1 MHQENKRY
9 FDLAE
14 KWLKGTITEEEMNE
28 FSEWYDNTDNE
39 VLNIPEGFA
48 GSEDELG
55 NRMLLAIKKRRK
67 ESLRSVY
74 LTRTTLFKLTVA
86 AALIVASTLPIL
98 YIKNKDASQEENSSI
113 SAVSKR
119 DTIVPGRNRAVLI
132 LGDGREVLLDTITS
146 GTIAENTH
154 ARVIKLD
161 DGELSYS
168 ALADINAPVSYNTLS
183 TPRGGQYAITLVDGT
198 RVWLNSSSSLRFPT
212 SFRDP
217 ERTVELSGEAYFEVA
232 QNRKKPFTVKVN
244 DVEVKA
250 LGTDFNI
257 MAYKDETTINT
268 TLMEGSVV
276 VSKWK
281 ETVRLNP
288 GQQAQI
294 SEDGKIDIVK
304 NADTEQA
311 IAWKN
316 GFFNFTGSDIETTMR
331 QIARWYNIEVIYED
345 KITEHFNGTILRN
358 ASIERVLRMLE
369 FTGVVNFDI
378 QGRKIF
384 VRS

>member
-9 FDLAE
+9 SELAE
-14 KWLKGTITEEEMNE
+14 KWLKGTITQEEMNE
-28 FSEWYDNTDNE
+28 FSEWYDNLDYE

-48 GSEDELG
+48 GSEEELH

-67 ESLRSVY
+67 EPLRNVY
-74 LTRTTLFKLTVA
+74 LTRTSFVKLTVA
-86 AALIVASTLPIL
+86 AALIIASTLSVL
-98 YIKNKDASQEENSSI
+98 YIKTKDASQEENNSI
-113 SAVSKR
+113 TGVSKR
-119 DTIVPGRNRAVLI
+119 DTILPGRNKAILI
-132 LGDGREVLLDTITS
+132 LGDGSEVLLDTVTS
-146 GTIAENTH
+146 GAIAENVD
-154 ARVIKLD
+154 ARVVKLD

-168 ALADINAPVSYNTLS
+168 VLADINAPVSFNTLS

-232 QNRKKPFTVKVN
+232 QNREKPFTVKVN
-244 DVEVKA
+244 DVAVKA
-250 LGTDFNI
+250 LGTHFNI
-257 MAYKDETTINT
+257 MAYKDEATINT
-268 TLMEGSVV
+268 TLMEGSVA

-294 SEDGKIDIVK
+294 SENGKIGIVK
-304 NADTEQA
+304 NADIEQA

-316 GFFNFTGSDIETTMR
+316 GFFNFSGSDIETTMR
-331 QIARWYNIEVIYED
+331 QIARWYNIEVIYES

-369 FTGVVNFDI
+369 FTGVVSFEM

>member
-9 FDLAE
+9 SELAE
-14 KWLKGTITEEEMNE
+14 KWLKGTITQEEMNE
-28 FSEWYDNTDNE
+28 FSEWYDNMDHE

-48 GSEDELG
+48 GSEEELH
-55 NRMLLAIKKRRK
+55 NRMLLAIKKRRN
-67 ESLRSVY
+67 EPLQNVY
-74 LTRTTLFKLTVA
+74 LTRTSFVKLTVPA
-86 AALIVASTLPIL
+86 VLIIASTLSVL
-98 YIKNKDASQEENSSI
+98 YIKTKDASQEENNSI
-113 SAVSKR
+113 TAVSKR
-119 DTIVPGRNRAVLI
+119 DTIVPGRNKAVLI
-132 LGDGREVLLDTITS
+132 LGDGSEVLLDTVTS
-146 GTIAENTH
+146 GAIAENVD
-154 ARVIKLD
+154 ARVVKLD
-161 DGELSYS
+161 EGELSYS
-168 ALADINAPVSYNTLS
+168 ALADINAPVSYNILS

-232 QNRKKPFTVKVN
+232 QNREKPFTVKVN

-250 LGTDFNI
+250 LGTHFNI
-257 MAYKDETTINT
+257 MAYEDERTINT
-268 TLMEGSVV
+268 TLMEGLVA
-276 VSKWK
+276 VSKRK
-281 ETVRLNP
+281 EIVRLNP

-294 SEDGKIDIVK
+294 SENGKIGIVK

-331 QIARWYNIEVIYED
+331 QIARWYNIEVIYES

-369 FTGVVNFDI
+369 FTGVVSFDI

>member
-9 FDLAE
+9 SELAE
-14 KWLKGTITEEEMNE
+14 KWLKGTITQAEMNE
-28 FSEWYDNTDNE
+28 FSEWYDNTDHE
-39 VLNIPEGFA
+39 VINIPECFA
-48 GSEDELG
+48 GSEEELHD
-55 NRMLLAIKKRRK
+55 RMLLAIKKRRK
-67 ESLRSVY
+67 ELLQNVY
-74 LTRTTLFKLTVA
+74 LTRTSFVKLTVA
-86 AALIVASTLPIL
+86 AVSIIASTLSVI
-98 YIKNKDASQEENSSI
+98 YIKSKDASQEENNSI
-113 SAVSKR
+113 TAVSKR
-119 DTIVPGRNRAVLI
+119 DTILPGRNKAVLI
-132 LGDGREVLLDTITS
+132 LGDGSEVLLDTVTS
-146 GTIAENTH
+146 GAIAENVD
-154 ARVIKLD
+154 ARVVKLD

-232 QNRKKPFTVKVN
+232 QNREKPFTVKVN
-244 DVEVKA
+244 DVAVKA
-250 LGTDFNI
+250 LGTHFNI
-257 MAYKDETTINT
+257 MAYKDEATINT
-268 TLMEGSVV
+268 TLMEGSVAI
-276 VSKWK
+276 SKWK

-294 SEDGKIDIVK
+294 SENGKIGIVK
-304 NADTEQA
+304 NADIEQA
-311 IAWKN
+311 IAWKK
-316 GFFNFTGSDIETTMR
+316 GFFNFSGSDIETTMR
-331 QIARWYNIEVIYED
+331 QIARWYNIEVIYES

-369 FTGVVNFDI
+369 FTGVVSFDI

>member
-1 MHQENKRY
+1 
-9 FDLAE
+9 
-14 KWLKGTITEEEMNE
+14 MNE
-28 FSEWYDNTDNE
+28 FSEWYDNMDYE

-48 GSEDELG
+48 GSEEELR
-55 NRMLLAIKKRRK
+55 NRILLAIEKRRK

-74 LTRTTLFKLTVA
+74 PTRTSFVKLTVA
-86 AALIVASTLPIL
+86 AALIIASTLSVL
-98 YIKNKDASQEENSSI
+98 YIKTKDASQEENNSI
-113 SAVSKR
+113 TGVSKR
-119 DTIVPGRNRAVLI
+119 DTILPGRNKAILI
-132 LGDGREVLLDTITS
+132 LGDGSEVLLDTVTS
-146 GTIAENTH
+146 GAIAENVD
-154 ARVIKLD
+154 ARVVKLD

-232 QNRKKPFTVKVN
+232 ENREKPFTVKVN
-244 DVEVKA
+244 DVAVKA
-250 LGTDFNI
+250 LGTHFNI
-257 MAYKDETTINT
+257 MAYKDEATINT
-268 TLMEGSVV
+268 TLMEGSVA

-294 SEDGKIDIVK
+294 SENGKIGIVK
-304 NADTEQA
+304 NADIEQA

-316 GFFNFTGSDIETTMR
+316 GFFNFSGSDIETTMR
-331 QIARWYNIEVIYED
+331 QIARWYNIEVIYES

-369 FTGVVNFDI
+369 FTGVVSFDI